1 VCRFVNSDNLARLSK
16 CAELGVGRSGKP
28 LSHLFF
34 ATSEEFQYGL
44 SCGSF
49 NSVDLVSVSE
59 LSTLLMQAYLARI
72 AKVNPILNAIIE
84 TNPEAI
90 EMAASLDCVGG
101 SRTRLGPLHRI
112 PIIVKD
118 NIAIAMSNSSS
129 MNTIAESYTFLRSV
143 PPVILQSPP
152 NWGRQ
157 AQSSSA
163 KGTFFSGPI
172 IDLQTGSISFCKL
185 I

>member
-1 VCRFVNSDNLARLSK
+1 MDSLVALSI
-16 CAELGVGRSGKP
+16 LLTWFP
-28 LSHLFF
+28 
-34 ATSEEFQYGL
+34 YP
-44 SCGSF
+44 
-49 NSVDLVSVSE
+49 E

-129 MNTIAESYTFLRSV
+129 MNTIAESYAFLRSV